1 MAFLVDD
8 IRKARALERLTL
20 LRRQEKEEMVFRAK
34 VVEEEEARKRVEEEV
49 ACRVEQELERRRE
62 EIEDEVER
70 RVAAAKLEMEVGLVN
85 LPFMFYQQ
93 YMQLR

>member
-1 MAFLVDD
+1 MSV
-8 IRKARALERLTL
+8 IL
-20 LRRQEKEEMVFRAK
+20 LRGA
-34 VVEEEEARKRVEEEV
+34 AALRKRVEEEV